1 MPSQV
6 SNGCLLQFADDTCL
20 ICSAESP
27 SAVAAMLLN
36 ALFQWIVMSKMR
48 LNLKKS
54 SVMWFSIKPSAAA
67 VPRVMV
73 GDTALSVVC
82 KQKYLGVIF
91 DSQLNWSN
99 HVASV
104 CKSMSYYLALIGSH
118 VRNLPSSIIK
128 MLVECLV
135 FSRYSYALPVWGP
148 AAHRDSLS
156 RLARLHNR
164 GVRLTCGLRKY
175 DHVSQHRTRLGW
187 LPVESFVKY
196 RSLITLFRDYY
207 VGRGVSLNPAL
218 QFGRTHSYG
227 TRCPAHHIT
236 TSRLKKSFSQKH
248 FRHNVSTWWNSLPS
262 SLFQNI
268 EMFHHGLFTHLF
280 QETIA

>member
-27 SAVAAMLLN
+27 SAVAAMLQDDLN
-36 ALFQWIVMSKMR
+36 ALSQWIVMSKMR

-67 VPRVMV
+67 VPHVMV
-73 GDTALSVVC
+73 GDTVLSVVS
-82 KQKYLGVIF
+82 KQKYLGVMF
-91 DSQLNWSN
+91 DSQLNWSH

-104 CKSMSYYLALIGSH
+104 YKSMSYYLALIGSH
-118 VRNLPSSIIK
+118 IRNLPSSIIK

-135 FSRYSYALPVWGP
+135 FSRYSYALSVWGP

-175 DHVSQHRTRLGW
+175 DHVLQHRARLGW

-196 RSLITLFRDYY
+196 IAPLLHYFEIIMLAEVSRLILHFSLVVPTLMKLDVLHITL
-207 VGRGVSLNPAL
+207 L
-218 QFGRTHSYG
+218 
-227 TRCPAHHIT
+227 
-236 TSRLKKSFSQKH
+236 
-248 FRHNVSTWWNSLPS
+248 
-262 SLFQNI
+262 
-268 EMFHHGLFTHLF
+268 HLV
-280 QETIA
+280 

>member
-1 MPSQV
+1 
-6 SNGCLLQFADDTCL
+6 
-20 ICSAESP
+20 
-27 SAVAAMLLN
+27 
-36 ALFQWIVMSKMR
+36 
-48 LNLKKS
+48 
-54 SVMWFSIKPSAAA
+54 
-67 VPRVMV
+67 MV

-99 HVASV
+99 HVASL

-118 VRNLPSSIIK
+118 VRNLPSSIIR

-135 FSRYSYALPVWGP
+135 FSQYLYALPVWGP
-148 AAHRDSLS
+148 VAHRDSLS
-156 RLARLHNR
+156 CLARLHNR

-175 DHVSQHRTRLGW
+175 DHVSQHRACLGW

-236 TSRLKKSFSQKH
+236 TSHLKKSFSQKH
-248 FRHNVSTWWNSLPS
+248 FRHKVSTWWNFLPS

-268 EMFHHGLFTHLF
+268 DMFCHGLFTHLF

>member
-1 MPSQV
+1 
-6 SNGCLLQFADDTCL
+6 
-20 ICSAESP
+20 
-27 SAVAAMLLN
+27 
-36 ALFQWIVMSKMR
+36 MS
-48 LNLKKS
+48 
-54 SVMWFSIKPSAAA
+54 
-67 VPRVMV
+67 
-73 GDTALSVVC
+73 
-82 KQKYLGVIF
+82 
-91 DSQLNWSN
+91 
-99 HVASV
+99 
-104 CKSMSYYLALIGSH
+104 
-118 VRNLPSSIIK
+118 
-128 MLVECLV
+128 CLV

-175 DHVSQHRTRLGW
+175 DHVSQHRARLGW

-196 RSLITLFRDYY
+196 RSLIALFRDYY

-236 TSRLKKSFSQKH
+236 TSRLKKSFSQKYFWH
-248 FRHNVSTWWNSLPS
+248 KVSTWWNSLPS

-268 EMFHHGLFTHLF
+268 DMFRHGLFIHLF